1 MLLCRLQNRQ
11 INENGGRMTDK
22 LSFMEFERC
31 VERGKAIDGE
41 QLFNLVY
48 ELHEENI
55 KLKGYVENLVN
66 ADAHWEEKA
75 RQRVTELETENQQL
89 YEKNIRIIQEITET
103 YNKERTQIGQNV
115 LKQLL
120 ERI

>member
-22 LSFMEFERC
+22 LSFTEFERC

-48 ELHEENI
+48 ALHEENQQYKI
-55 KLKGYVENLVN
+55 LTDELKRQNAKLKGRLIDLGVEYY
-66 ADAHWEEKA
+66 D
-75 RQRVTELETENQQL
+75 
-89 YEKNIRIIQEITET
+89 
-103 YNKERTQIGQNV
+103 
-115 LKQLL
+115 
-120 ERI
+120 